1 MRSRAFTLIELLV
14 AIAIIAVLIALL
26 LPAVQSSREAARRA
40 QCTNNL
46 KQIGLALASYE
57 GAYAVYPF
65 VRGGY
70 YANVPWY
77 ARWSSLAML
86 LPQIEQGTVF
96 NAINFSLAPS
106 LPDMG
111 MNMMGSVI
119 LPAVTV
125 PENATA
131 CQTQVSTFICPADYT
146 TSNGPARNSYV
157 ANQGGWMYDST
168 NNSGSVGVFSDGSRC
183 SPSLVLDGM
192 SQTAFFSERLLGG
205 GIPKKD
211 LSGWYMYMTMPMP
224 MSADDTYQDCQ
235 GIAGTR
241 SLWFNQTGAVW
252 ASGEMP
258 STAYNHVTGPNGRSC
273 AEMSSAQMMAPWSGD
288 SMDLPWSM
296 QVPPSSAHP
305 GGVNVLLGDGS
316 VRFVKETVALPVWRA
331 LGSRAGGEVIS
342 ADAL

>member
-14 AIAIIAVLIALL
+14 VIAIIAVLIALL
-26 LPAVQSSREAARRA
+26 LPAVQSSREAARRT

-57 GAYAVYPF
+57 GACGVYPF

-70 YANVPWY
+70 YATVPWY

-86 LPQIEQGTVF
+86 LPQIEQGTLF
-96 NAINFSLAPS
+96 NAINFSLPPA

-119 LPAVTV
+119 LPAFPVA
-125 PENATA
+125 ENGTA
-131 CQTQVSTFICPADYT
+131 CQAQVATFVCPADYT
-146 TSNGPARNSYV
+146 TSNAPARNSYV
-157 ANQGGWMYDST
+157 ANQGGWLYDST
-168 NNSGSVGVFSDGSRC
+168 TNNGLAGVFSDGSRC
-183 SPSLVLDGM
+183 SASLVTDGM

-211 LSGWYMYMTMPMP
+211 LSGWYMYMKMPMP
-224 MSADDTYQDCQ
+224 MSADDTYQYCQ
-235 GIAGTR
+235 GITGST
-241 SLWFNQTGAVW
+241 SIWFHQTGAVW
-252 ASGEMP
+252 PSGEMP
-258 STAYNHVTGPNGRSC
+258 STAYNHVGSPNGRSC

-288 SMDLPWSM
+288 SMDQPWAM

-316 VRFVKETVALPVWRA
+316 VRFVKETVGLPVWRA